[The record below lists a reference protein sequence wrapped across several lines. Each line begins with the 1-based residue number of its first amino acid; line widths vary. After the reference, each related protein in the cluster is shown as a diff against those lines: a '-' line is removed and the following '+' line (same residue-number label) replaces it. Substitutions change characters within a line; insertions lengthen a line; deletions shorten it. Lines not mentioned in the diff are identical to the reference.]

1 MFRKT
6 CLEYLSSLTAT
17 ECLAV
22 TGKGPGLS
30 PRGVKLLKWLQRRYS
45 GRCEVVLDLGDQ
57 QVLKV
62 SYR

>member
-22 TGKGPGLS
+22 TGEGPGLS
-30 PRGVKLLKWLQRRYS
+30 PRGKKLLVWLQRRYS
-45 GRCEVVLDLGDQ
+45 GRVKVVLDLDEQ
-57 QVLKV
+57 QVLQV